1 MDNLR
6 KVRCPHCKSINSVDI
21 TSELKKHE
29 INIHRDLTKVDIYN
43 KNIPKSIK
51 LFCTDCKK
59 SFKINI

>member
-29 INIHRDLTKVDIYN
+29 EVVIKHILSDPNINKY
-43 KNIPKSIK
+43 IPKSIK
-51 LFCTDCKK
+51 VACTHCKK

>member
-6 KVRCPHCKSINSVDI
+6 KVRCPHCKTINSVDI

-51 LFCTDCKK
+51 ITSPNPNKPL
-59 SFKINI
+59 KINI